1 MLWWP
6 MRPSPS
12 PSRTDTLALALVVG
26 GAALA
31 GLAGC
36 GDDDS
41 CGPGEAP
48 ADGIT
53 LTVGGE
59 TVTYGGFTASEN
71 NDCTVNG
78 SGVISVSVHGTQV
91 GGSSSLTLCLPRP
104 DLLGADPVPLVP
116 SRPTPMAEDRA
127 MVIDSSAA
135 LAGGCTAQKDI
146 TMMPSGTARFLG
158 YCDGGASTA
167 GYALELTGTVPL
179 VKTCGA
185 VMENVSGTLAGTV
198 AVAVQ

>member
-1 MLWWP
+1 
-6 MRPSPS
+6 MRV
-12 PSRTDTLALALVVG
+12 ALAAFVLG
-26 GAALA
+26 TAAA
-31 GLAGC
+31 AALAGC

-41 CGPGEAP
+41 CGPGDAP

-53 LTVGGE
+53 LTIDGE

-91 GGSSSLTLCLPRP
+91 GGTSSLTLCLPRP

-116 SRPTPMAEDRA
+116 SRPTPMPDDRA

-135 LAGGCTAQKDI
+135 LAGGCTAQKDL

-158 YCDGGASTA
+158 YCDGGTSAA
-167 GYALELTGTVPL
+167 GYALELAGIVPL

-185 VMENVSGTLAGTV
+185 TMENVSGTLAGTV
-198 AVAVQ
+198 AVDVQ